1 MQDQWL
7 KTDVDSMRIPYR
19 SRAVLGIE
27 LQSKVLLVS
36 SFKKRANETMK
47 ESL

>member
-1 MQDQWL
+1 MQGQWL
-7 KTDVDSMRIPYR
+7 KTDADSMRIPYR

-27 LQSKVLLVS
+27 VKSKVLPVS
-36 SFKKRANETMK
+36 SFKKRVNETMK